1 MKIIFSFLT
10 AIILLT
16 ACGEKKSTTTT
27 GGSKKAGFPAMID
40 TMPDGL
46 YAIFNTTKGDIGCV
60 LEFEKTPVTVASFV
74 GLAEGTVYNKAK
86 AAGVPYFDGLVFHRV
101 IPNFV
106 IQGGDPLGNGTGGPG
121 YSFKDE
127 FNPNLKHD
135 RGGILSMANSGPAT
149 NGSQFF
155 ITHNETPWLDNKHS
169 VFGHVVVGMD
179 VVNKIQQGDTMTT
192 VRIYR
197 KGAAAK
203 DFKPDMFSGNFIY

>member
-1 MKIIFSFLT
+1 MFLF
-10 AIILLT
+10 AS
-16 ACGEKKSTTTT
+16 CGEKKASSSNV
-27 GGSKKAGFPAMID
+27 GNKKAGLPMMID
-40 TMPDGL
+40 TLPDGM
-46 YAIFNTTKGDIGCV
+46 YVVFNTTKGDIACA

-74 GLAEGTVYNKAK
+74 GLAEGTVSNKAK
-86 AAGVPYFDGLVFHRV
+86 PAGVPYFDSLIFHRV

-127 FNPNLKHD
+127 FYPSLKHD
-135 RGGILSMANSGPAT
+135 RGGILSMANSGAAT

-155 ITHNETPWLDNKHS
+155 ITHKETPWLDSKHS
-169 VFGHVVVGMD
+169 VFGHVVIGMD
-179 VVNKIQQGDTMTT
+179 VVNQIQQGDRMNT

-203 DFKPDMFSGNFIY
+203 SFEVDMFTSNFIY